1 MEAPSNS
8 FAEITPKE
16 DLTINP
22 CPSKKLIPVNSKPR
36 FTSLEKVQVV
46 TLESK
51 STSPPARTGNLD
63 LLVVVIYSTL
73 SGSEN
78 IADDTALHTSTSK
91 PLQLPSVSTFEK
103 PINGS
108 ETPHLRYPLSLT
120 SSSTK
125 ALIG

>member
-1 MEAPSNS
+1 MEAQSNS
-8 FAEITPKE
+8 FAEITLKE

-63 LLVVVIYSTL
+63 LLVVIIYSTL
-73 SGSEN
+73 SGFE
-78 IADDTALHTSTSK
+78 IWLRLKLYIHLHQNHSNY
-91 PLQLPSVSTFEK
+91 LQYL
-103 PINGS
+103 
-108 ETPHLRYPLSLT
+108 HLKNR
-120 SSSTK
+120 
-125 ALIG
+125 